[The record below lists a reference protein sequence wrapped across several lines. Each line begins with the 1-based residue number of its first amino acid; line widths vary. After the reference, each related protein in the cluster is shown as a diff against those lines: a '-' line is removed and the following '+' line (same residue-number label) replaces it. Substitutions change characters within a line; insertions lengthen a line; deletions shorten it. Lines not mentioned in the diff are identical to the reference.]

1 MNKLEL
7 LAREAADLGHR
18 GDKLGM
24 VIVSQYGDGQ
34 WQVTVH
40 VHNEFAVAN
49 CDDPTAET
57 PVMRETSHD
66 LDTVLDRMLA
76 RVRDA
81 VAATPAVEVA

>member
-7 LAREAADLGHR
+7 LAMEAADLGHR
-18 GDKLGM
+18 GDQLGM

-34 WQVTVH
+34 WQITVH
-40 VHNEFAVAN
+40 VHNEFAVAH

-66 LDTVLDRMLA
+66 LDTVLDRMID
-76 RVRDA
+76 RVQDA